1 MFTLRT
7 MDQIEKIYAELVSY
21 DPSLSK
27 DKEAVFR
34 AIKNMIAAKPEVIV
48 NAKRK
53 EQFAQQLSEHIA
65 SSPSMIRVKSFSFR
79 SMNKWA
85 TSFASLFALVLIVGA
100 TYIYQKNSAPSHIE
114 LKKNTDAHLALEQPL
129 HTGEESVRVNSE
141 SNHEFTDRDMVVE
154 EKNNTLLSHTR
165 SLVQGETS
173 VAVDTELTNIDNS
186 SVRVAM
192 DTNL

>member
-34 AIKNMIAAKPEVIV
+34 TIKNMIAAKPEVIV

-53 EQFAQQLSEHIA
+53 EQFAHQLSEHIA
-65 SSPSMIRVKSFSFR
+65 SSPSMVHVKSFSFR

-100 TYIYQKNSAPSHIE
+100 TYIYQKNSVPSHIE
-114 LKKNTDAHLALEQPL
+114 LKKNTDAHVAVEQPL
-129 HTGEESVRVNSE
+129 HNEESVVVNSE
-141 SNHEFTDRDMVVE
+141 NNHEFTDRDMVVE

-173 VAVDTELTNIDNS
+173 VAVDTELTNVDNS